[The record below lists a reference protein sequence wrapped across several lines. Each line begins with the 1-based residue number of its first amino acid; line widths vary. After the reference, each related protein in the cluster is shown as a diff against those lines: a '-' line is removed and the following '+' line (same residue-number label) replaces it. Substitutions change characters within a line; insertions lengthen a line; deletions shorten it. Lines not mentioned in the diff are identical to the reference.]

1 MHLERLALIL
11 EVVGQKGRATV
22 ADICAQSDLPKPTA
36 YRLVQDLVSSGFL
49 ETPARGQFA
58 LGTRLNNIT
67 LSDYSDPALLEV
79 IAPVLTAAASEYG
92 AAFFLSRLRGHW
104 VEIIHVATPQTG
116 VSYLHPGIGKRPM
129 HACSCAKAIA
139 AVSPS
144 LLSHDELNGKLKQYT
159 ERTITNKTDL
169 AHDLDTIRARG
180 YAECVEELERGISSV
195 ATTLSKTGVGSTI
208 AIGAT
213 ASVRVFTPAMRVKI
227 GQALT
232 DMSRDLSSS
241 LGWSASEVSKKSA

>member
-36 YRLVQDLVSSGFL
+36 YRLVQDLVSSGL
-49 ETPARGQFA
+49 LQTPERGQFA
-58 LGTRLNNIT
+58 IGTRLKRIT
-67 LSDYSDPALLEV
+67 LSDHSDPALLEV
-79 IAPVLTAAASEYG
+79 IAPVLAGATSEYG

-116 VSYLHPGIGKRPM
+116 VSYLHPGMGKRPM

-139 AVSPS
+139 AVSPD
-144 LLSHDELNGKLKQYT
+144 LLSHGALNGQLKRYT
-159 ERTITNKTDL
+159 EHTISSGEEL
-169 AHDLDTIRARG
+169 AAELDAIRAKG

-195 ATTLSKTGVGSTI
+195 ATTLAKSGIGSTLS
-208 AIGAT
+208 IGAT
-213 ASVRVFTPAMRVKI
+213 ASVRVFTPSVRKKI
-227 GQALT
+227 GQTLT
-232 DMSRDLSSS
+232 EMSHELSRS
-241 LGWSASEVSKKSA
+241 LGWADADADSKSA